1 MVRRCLW
8 QWVCGGQI
16 RRVESADD
24 LEAAVEKILQD
35 AWVAKAFDKVTQL
48 HLKNQIL
55 KLIAAHRKAERAVRA
70 ELRWEG
76 DYVYGTHIKFVNKGK
91 SASGKTLR
99 WEIIGEDEES
109 LGWVKWYGPWRTYA
123 FDAEPETVYEKTC
136 LRQIAQFCEE
146 LTKEHRERRK
156 ADSQPKQE
164 QSRA

>member
-1 MVRRCLW
+1 MTSSPPS
-8 QWVCGGQI
+8 
-16 RRVESADD
+16 VESADD
-24 LEAAVEKILQD
+24 LKERRVRNQIQWEYNSDMLTIGARNRILS
-35 AWVAKAFDKVTQL
+35 AFDDY
-48 HLKNQIL
+48 
-55 KLIAAHRKAERAVRA
+55 AADRKAREDHDRAVRA